1 MVDDKMNEDLKQNDS
16 KNFSTSEAIILVLVS
31 LLVGL
36 SIGLLYNNKNVNTKN
51 EEPKDE
57 HIEEFIRNYNYVLN
71 NYYEEIDEQ
80 KLVDSA
86 IAGMMESLDEYSTYI
101 DGTTLNNFS
110 ITLDGSY
117 KGLGIQIA
125 KDSENKYILI
135 TGVFKDSPAFESG
148 LEVGDYVISIDEKD
162 VTDLTAAEFSSMVQE
177 SQKDNFKLQV
187 LRNKEELEINI
198 TKRIIDITSVTSE
211 IYEEGDKKIGY
222 IYIGIFANN
231 TFKQFKEELQ
241 KLENENINYLI
252 IDVRSN
258 TGGHLTSVDGMLDL
272 FLNKDQIMYQFEQNG
287 KKTPIYGTGN
297 ENKPYEIILMGDEA
311 SASASEVLIAGL
323 KENFNC
329 KLFGKKTFGKGTVQ
343 ELRTLSDGTQYKIT
357 TKKWLTP
364 KGNWINETEGI
375 VPDVEVELDDKYFET
390 LNSSDDTQL
399 KAVLDYIKSK

>member
-1 MVDDKMNEDLKQNDS
+1 MADDKMNEDLKQNDS

-57 HIEEFIRNYNYVLN
+57 HIEEFIHNYNYVLN

-101 DGTTLNNFS
+101 DETSLNNFS

-125 KDSENKYILI
+125 KDSENNYILI

-148 LEVGDYVISIDEKD
+148 LEVGDYVVSIDGKD

-177 SQKDNFKLQV
+177 SQKDNFKLKV

-211 IYEEGDKKIGY
+211 TYEEGDKKIGY

-241 KLENENINYLI
+241 KLEDENINYLI

-287 KKTPIYGTGN
+287 KKTPTYGTGN
-297 ENKPYEIILMGDEA
+297 ENITYEIVLLGDEA

-357 TKKWLTP
+357 IKKWLTP

-390 LNSSDDTQL
+390 LDSSDDTQL